1 MQANTTSSQ
10 PKKLLDQVRD
20 TLRVKHDNIRT
31 EQTYLN
37 WIKRYIFFH
46 DKPHLKNRGAESFL
60 MHLALTGKVPPLPRI
75 RPSLHYCSCTAK
87 CGRE

>member
-10 PKKLLDQVRD
+10 PKKLLNQVRD

-46 DKPHLKNRGAESFL
+46 DKLHLKNRGAESFL
-60 MHLALTGKVPPLPRI
+60 MHLAKRSANRNDDELPLKQMAI
-75 RPSLHYCSCTAK
+75 FLELLCI
-87 CGRE
+87 E